1 MAKQLGIKGK
11 LNVVATIEL
20 VLKIALTAL
29 FAVFTVVMIIACALA
44 SLGKDQPGNDYAKA
58 EFFMYLF
65 MAITLYVGAGGL
77 TTSIITYVKIKKFK
91 EKKQLRAIA
100 ICDIL
105 CLNVIIG
112 IAMLALKEDVL
123 KVEQASEELIAKE

>member
-1 MAKQLGIKGK
+1 
-11 LNVVATIEL
+11 
-20 VLKIALTAL
+20 
-29 FAVFTVVMIIACALA
+29 
-44 SLGKDQPGNDYAKA
+44 
-58 EFFMYLF
+58 MYLF

-77 TTSIITYVKIKKFK
+77 TTSIITYIKIKKFK

-112 IAMLALKEDVL
+112 ITMLALKEDVL